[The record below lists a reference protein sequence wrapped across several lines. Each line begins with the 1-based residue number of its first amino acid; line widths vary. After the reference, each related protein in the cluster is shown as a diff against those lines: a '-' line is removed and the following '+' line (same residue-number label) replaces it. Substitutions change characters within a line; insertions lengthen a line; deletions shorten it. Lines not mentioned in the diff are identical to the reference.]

1 MNEKLFKNHL
11 EKICILPQLFFIKNG
26 VHMSSFKGSTVL
38 ITGGANGIGK
48 IMARKALERGVQ
60 RLILWDI
67 NEQLLIDTLG
77 EFQKFA
83 SEVVGTVIDVSDPLQ
98 IQQRAHD
105 VIDAYG
111 GIDILFN
118 NAGVVTGKLFA
129 EHSFSDITKTIS
141 INISAPMLITNAFLP
156 AMIKKGKGHIVT
168 ISSAAGMLANPKMAV
183 YAGSKWAVL
192 GWAESVR
199 IELEQYYSGKD
210 LHVTTITPSYINT
223 GMFAGVKAPILVP
236 ILKPEDICEKIIR
249 AVEKNKIF
257 VRAPFMVK
265 FIPLLKGLLPTR
277 VFDLIAGKMLH
288 VYDSMEKFTGRT
300 K

>member
-1 MNEKLFKNHL
+1 
-11 EKICILPQLFFIKNG
+11 
-26 VHMSSFKGSTVL
+26 MSSFKDSTVL
-38 ITGGANGIGK
+38 ITGGASGIGK
-48 IMARKALERGVQ
+48 IMARKALERGAE
-60 RLILWDI
+60 RLIIWDV
-67 NEQLLIDTLG
+67 NEQMLITTLG
-77 EFQKFA
+77 EFQQFKA
-83 SEVVGTVIDVSDPLQ
+83 EVVGTVIDISNPDQ
-98 IQQRAHD
+98 IRQHAKD

-129 EHSFSDITKTIS
+129 DHSFADIAKTIS
-141 INISAPMLITNAFLP
+141 INISAPLLITNAFLP
-156 AMIKKGKGHIVT
+156 TMIKKGKGHIVT
-168 ISSAAGMLANPKMAV
+168 ISSAAGMLANPKMSV

-192 GWAESVR
+192 GWAESLR

-236 ILKPEDICEKIIR
+236 ILEPEDICEKIIR

-277 VFDLIAGKMLH
+277 IFDFIAGKMLH
-288 VYDSMEKFTGRT
+288 VYHSMETFTGRT